1 MKVQVLKLRME
12 IEDVSKL
19 PNQSAKNNRRPLMG
33 LQHVQHSEREKRYR
47 ERAITGPF
55 S

>member
-33 LQHVQHSEREKRYR
+33 LKHVQHSERDKRTR
-47 ERAITGPF
+47 KRATTCPF